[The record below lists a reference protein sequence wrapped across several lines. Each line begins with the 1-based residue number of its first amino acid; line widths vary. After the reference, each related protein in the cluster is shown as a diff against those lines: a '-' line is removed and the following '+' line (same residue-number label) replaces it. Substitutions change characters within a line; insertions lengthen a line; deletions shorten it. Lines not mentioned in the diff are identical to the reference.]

1 VTRASIELQIGY
13 LKRLPE
19 EFAGERHVV
28 EVGRAADGTYRW
40 EERRGAP
47 PAHEDSPS
55 SIIRLVLVRA
65 KDGRPDYSWRGWG
78 SMKAVASSGDGST
91 ALAEI
96 RSNPS
101 RETSFRYC
109 RGF

>member
-1 VTRASIELQIGY
+1 MKAGLLKRLQHLEQVQAVESHGPVELQIGY

-19 EFAGERHVV
+19 EHTGERHTVT
-28 EVGRAADGTYRW
+28 VGRDADGTYRW

-65 KDGRPDYSWRGWG
+65 KDGRPDYSWPED
-78 SMKAVASSGDGST
+78 GDQ
-91 ALAEI
+91 
-96 RSNPS
+96 
-101 RETSFRYC
+101 
-109 RGF
+109 

>member
-1 VTRASIELQIGY
+1 MKTALLKRLKRLEAVRAVVTRASLELQIGY

-19 EFAGERHVV
+19 EHTGERHTVT
-28 EVGRAADGTYRW
+28 VGRDADGTYRW

-65 KDGRPDYSWRGWG
+65 KDGRPDYSWPED
-78 SMKAVASSGDGST
+78 GDQ
-91 ALAEI
+91 
-96 RSNPS
+96 
-101 RETSFRYC
+101 
-109 RGF
+109 